1 MLGLTCVI
9 LWYSLKIFFWRRTHC
24 VCLWFH
30 WWGLKHW
37 YRVNLLYC
45 RFVICLSWID
55 FAVFSRWESSTVGV
69 SVCLWVDWCL
79 QHWRCAA
86 GLWADWWRCAPAGGH
101 QPDQLRHRHRP
112 PDEPASTH
120 TGQHRHRHPPP
131 TYPRLNHHCTWYD
144 SLFHFFS
151 FYLPSNWNQTFL
163 RFWIN
168 QNIPIPIN
176 HFGTEIYLRKKVNGM
191 DQDLTYPNILLS

>member
-1 MLGLTCVI
+1 MLCLTCVI
-9 LWYSLKIFFWRRTHC
+9 LWYSMKIFFWRRTHC

-55 FAVFSRWESSTVGV
+55 FAVFSRWERSTVGV

-131 TYPRLNHHCTWYD
+131 TYPRLNHHCTWHD

-151 FYLPSNWNQTFL
+151 FYQIEIKPSFV
-163 RFWIN
+163 FWIN

>member
-1 MLGLTCVI
+1 MLGLTCAI
-9 LWYSLKIFFWRRTHC
+9 LWYSLKISFWRRTHC

-45 RFVICLSWID
+45 RFGICLSCID
-55 FAVFSRWESSTVGV
+55 FAFLSCWERSTVGV

-151 FYLPSNWNQTFL
+151 FYQIEIKPSFV
-163 RFWIN
+163 FWIN